1 MDLVEVKQ
9 AKTAFKSSLLSKTNV
24 VGVGVGYKTIG
35 NRATDELSVIVLVRQ
50 KMPIAGLPP
59 KSIIPQEVAGV
70 RTDVIEVGDLRPLGE
85 RTSRQR
91 PAPGGVSLGH
101 FKITAGTLGCV
112 VRDRKT
118 NARLILSNNHVI
130 ANRNDAQTGDPIL
143 QPGPVDGGQVDKDT
157 IALLER
163 FQPINYN
170 TAPPTC
176 SLAKGYADLGNVL
189 ARLTGSRHKIQ
200 AIRILPTATNRIDA
214 AVARPLNDDDILDEI
229 LEIGPINEE
238 ISPELGMEV
247 CKSGRTTGYTTGMIN
262 ILDATVVVNYG
273 PEQPATFEDQIIT
286 TPMSNGGDSG
296 SLLVA
301 KDPSKAVGLLFAG
314 SSHATI
320 YNPIKTVLS
329 TLNVSFQGVEYSK
342 VEKQTA
348 IERAEAVKRAYE
360 KQLMSKANVVGVG
373 IGLCHREGKRTD
385 QVGLI
390 VMVKRKVP
398 KSILAPEDQIPQEIE
413 GVPVDVREVGILDAQ
428 SKPSIETP
436 WR

>member
-1 MDLVEVKQ
+1 MQHVEVKQ
-9 AKTAFKSSLLSKTNV
+9 AKAAFKASLLSKTNV
-24 VGVGVGYKTIG
+24 VGVGVGYKSIG
-35 NRATDELSVIVLVRQ
+35 NRTTDELSVVVLVRQ
-50 KMPIAGLPP
+50 KVPINGLPT

-70 RTDVIEVGDLRPLGE
+70 RTDVIEVGDINPLNE
-85 RTSRQR
+85 RTSRLR

-118 NARLILSNNHVI
+118 DARLILSNNHVL
-130 ANRNDAQTGDPIL
+130 ANRNDAQPGDPIL
-143 QPGPVDGGQVDKDT
+143 QPGPVDGGQIDRDT
-157 IALLER
+157 IAQLER

-176 SLAKGYADLGNVL
+176 SLAKSYADLGNIL

-200 AIRILPTATNRIDA
+200 VLRILPSAINRVDA
-214 AVARPLNDDDILDEI
+214 AVARPLDDNDLLDEG
-229 LEIGPINEE
+229 LGIGPVSEE
-238 ISPELGMEV
+238 TSPELGMEV
-247 CKSGRTTGYTTGMIN
+247 CKSGRTTGYTTGLIN
-262 ILDATVVVNYG
+262 VMDATVVVNYG
-273 PEQPATFEDQIIT
+273 PERPATFEDQIIT

-301 KDPSKAVGLLFAG
+301 KDTSKAVGLLFAG
-314 SSHATI
+314 SNHATI
-320 YNPIKTVLS
+320 HNPIKIVLS
-329 TLNVSFQGVEYSK
+329 ALNISFQGAEQSK
-342 VEKQTA
+342 LEKQTA

-360 KQLMSKANVVGVG
+360 KQLMSKSNVVGVG

-398 KSILAPEDQIPQEIE
+398 KSILTIEDQIPREIE
-413 GVPVDVREVGILDAQ
+413 GVPVDVREVGVFDPLG
-428 SKPSIETP
+428 KPSA
-436 WR
+436 